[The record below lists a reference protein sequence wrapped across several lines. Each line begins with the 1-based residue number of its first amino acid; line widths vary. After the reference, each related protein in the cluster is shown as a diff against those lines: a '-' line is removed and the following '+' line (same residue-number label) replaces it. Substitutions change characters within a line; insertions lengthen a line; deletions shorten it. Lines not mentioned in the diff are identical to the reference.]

1 MEKNMVVN
9 LYDNMR
15 KELKFLIP
23 VHAEAELKNLLAIEG
38 WKVLF
43 PRRVVNSIYF
53 DTINNDFLYDSIY
66 GVSNRIKYRVRWY
79 NNERK
84 FVVETKKK
92 NAGVGTKVTSDSFS
106 FNSELPPEAMLVERV
121 RRISNTDLLQ
131 KSKVSYLR
139 EYYIHPNS
147 GSRLTL
153 DFDISSIDFESTIDR
168 QVKSFFVLEV
178 KADLGV
184 NFTVSFGRFQSRFS
198 KYCFSRVGDDSF
210 Y

>member
-15 KELKFLIP
+15 TEIKFLIP
-23 VHAEAELKNLLAIEG
+23 VHAEVELKNLLSIEG

-53 DTINNDFLYDSIY
+53 DTINNHFLYDSIY

-79 NNERK
+79 NFERE

-92 NAGVGTKVTSDSFS
+92 NAGIGTKIISDSFS
-106 FNSELPPEAMLVERV
+106 FNSELPPEVMLGDCV
-121 RRISNTDLLQ
+121 RRISKIDLLQ
-131 KSKVSYLR
+131 KSKVSYVR
-139 EYYIHPNS
+139 EYYIHRSS

-153 DFDISSIDFESTIDR
+153 DFDISSIDFESTIER
-168 QVKSFFVLEV
+168 QVKSFFALEV
-178 KADLGV
+178 KADIGT
-184 NFTVSFGRFQSRFS
+184 NFTVSYGRFQSRFS